1 MGPVVADL
9 EMQGL
14 TVDKDPKMNTHITA
28 FLLLQKSATCD
39 IDSIGSGTS
48 SYTELALGLD

>member
-14 TVDKDPKMNTHITA
+14 TVDKDPKMNIHITA
-28 FLLLQKSATCD
+28 FFHITAKVQ
-39 IDSIGSGTS
+39 
-48 SYTELALGLD
+48 LAILIQ

>member
-14 TVDKDPKMNTHITA
+14 TVDKDPKMNIHITA
-28 FLLLQKSATCD
+28 F
-39 IDSIGSGTS
+39 
-48 SYTELALGLD
+48 Y

>member
-14 TVDKDPKMNTHITA
+14 TVDKDPKMNIHITA
-28 FLLLQKSATCD
+28 F